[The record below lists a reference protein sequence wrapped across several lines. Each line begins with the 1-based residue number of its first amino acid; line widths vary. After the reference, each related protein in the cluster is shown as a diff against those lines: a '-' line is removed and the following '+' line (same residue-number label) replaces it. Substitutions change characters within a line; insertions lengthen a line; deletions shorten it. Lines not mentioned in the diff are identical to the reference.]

1 MTTAAGAAAI
11 GTPKP
16 GHAELLARRARRE
29 RALLL
34 SLNLPALAL
43 VLIFMVLPIGWLF
56 WLSFFDAS
64 GALSLENYERIIT
77 NRTYLS
83 SFSVTFSISITVTGM
98 CILLGYP
105 VAYLLSELSPR
116 PAAFLLI
123 AVMLPYWTS
132 ILVRTYAWLIL
143 LQRSGLINEWA
154 LNLGLIS
161 EPLQLVHSVTGTVL
175 GMTHV
180 MLPFFIL
187 PVYTALRSID
197 RLYLTA
203 ASSLGASPT
212 RAFWTIFV
220 PLSLPG
226 LAAGS
231 FLVFVLCIG
240 FYITPA
246 VLGGGRVIMI
256 AQQIERSITLYSNWG
271 AASALGVTLLAVT
284 ASILAFAALLGR
296 LMFRQPG
303 GRNR

>member
-1 MTTAAGAAAI
+1 MTYKAGAPAFDAREA
-11 GTPKP
+11 TN
-16 GHAELLARRARRE
+16 ARELARDARRE
-29 RALLL
+29 RRFLL
-34 SLNLPALAL
+34 SLSIPAVAL
-43 VLIFMVLPIGWLF
+43 VVVFMVLPVGWLF

-64 GALSLENYERIIT
+64 GSVSLENYERILT

-83 SFSVTFSISITVTGM
+83 SFSVTFSVSLSVTLL

-105 VAYLLSELSPR
+105 VAYLLSELRQRS
-116 PAAFLLI
+116 AMLLLI

-132 ILVRTYAWLIL
+132 VLVRTYAWLIL

-154 LNLGLIS
+154 LHLGLIA
-161 EPLQLVHSVTGTVL
+161 EPLPLTHNLTGTVI

-187 PVYTALRSID
+187 PVYAAMRSID
-197 RLYLTA
+197 RVYLKA

-212 RAFWTIFV
+212 RAFWTVFV

-226 LAAGS
+226 FAAGS

-240 FYITPA
+240 FYVTPA

-271 AASALGVTLLAVT
+271 AASALGVTLLVLTVMVLAV
-284 ASILAFAALLGR
+284 AAPAGR
-296 LMFRQPG
+296 PLFRLQPG
-303 GRNR
+303 ANR